1 MMWMLRVEETT
12 RREKEVGKRWAE
24 KATRM
29 ISALYFIRYVNYEL
43 ESQLSI
49 I

>member
-29 ISALYFIRYVNYEL
+29 VSYFIRYVNYEL